1 MEEARAAMKFAPS
14 GLQQMVRAPHAGP
27 LRKELR
33 YTAPNQTY
41 AANHFTPPRATAVPG
56 MGMIP
61 RALARANGEQRA
73 LGARM
78 ITTITTAAT

>member
-27 LRKELR
+27 LR
-33 YTAPNQTY
+33 YTAPFMSY
-41 AANHFTPPRATAVPG
+41 AANPITTARATAFQG
-56 MGMIP
+56 MGMMP
-61 RALARANGEQRA
+61 PASTRANGEQRA

>member
-1 MEEARAAMKFAPS
+1 MKFAPS
-14 GLQQMVRAPHAGP
+14 GLQQRVRAPHAGP
-27 LRKELR
+27 LRKVLR
-33 YTAPNQTY
+33 YTAPFMSY
-41 AANHFTPPRATAVPG
+41 ATNPFTAARATAFQG
-56 MGMIP
+56 MGMMP